1 MISLLG
7 AGFGQTM
14 LSILSYILYLI
25 VAILVFA
32 MLIFIHELGHYTFGK
47 IFKFKINEFAIGF
60 GKAIWQKKGKDGVL
74 YAIRIVPLGGYCA
87 FEGEDGESS
96 VEGSFNSMAWWK
108 RVIVLFGGVFFN
120 FVSACIISIPLL
132 ATMGSGQTYIH
143 SFNTVEDLPAV
154 VQNYDENDPTKL
166 HTNDVIM
173 YVAGSRPT
181 FINGGATLLMSDQ
194 GKNAEYVLTVLR
206 NGEKLDI
213 NVKNITS
220 FEVKG
225 KTYYSPGIAMQGYV
239 KYSVGEAFLDAVP
252 YTFQTSWDCLVII
265 GKLVTFNY
273 DISNLGGPIT
283 AVKAI
288 GEAASVN
295 LNYVLLFFVV
305 LSVNLAVFNALP
317 VPALDGARI
326 VFVLIEAIR
335 RKPIK
340 REVEQ
345 KIHMIGLMIL
355 FGFIIVVDF
364 LQLFVFRFV

>member
-173 YVAGSRPT
+173 YVGT
-181 FINGGATLLMSDQ
+181 NL
-194 GKNAEYVLTVLR
+194 
-206 NGEKLDI
+206 
-213 NVKNITS
+213 
-220 FEVKG
+220 
-225 KTYYSPGIAMQGYV
+225 
-239 KYSVGEAFLDAVP
+239 KY
-252 YTFQTSWDCLVII
+252 
-265 GKLVTFNY
+265 
-273 DISNLGGPIT
+273 
-283 AVKAI
+283 
-288 GEAASVN
+288 
-295 LNYVLLFFVV
+295 
-305 LSVNLAVFNALP
+305 ALP
-317 VPALDGARI
+317 VSFASCRLD
-326 VFVLIEAIR
+326 IR
-335 RKPIK
+335 RAGGHAPQSPSLQASLKTGGPEALLLGGRASGPPHMMRAGTSPPHTDECAKKRGKARNDPGLPSPIY
-340 REVEQ
+340 
-345 KIHMIGLMIL
+345 IIG
-355 FGFIIVVDF
+355 V
-364 LQLFVFRFV
+364 